1 MEGFKTLLKVFRV
14 HHWIKNFLLFIPL
27 ITAHKFYDLDLIFL
41 LCLAFLS
48 FSFCAS
54 SIYIINDIL
63 DIRNDSQHPKKKQR
77 PFASKEISIKKGIF
91 LASFSLIISFIFSLS
106 LNKLF
111 IIFLIG
117 YFLLSS
123 AYSFYFKKIKYLDCI
138 ILVIF
143 YVLRLFS
150 GGVVVNIMPSFW
162 LVVFS
167 IFIFFSLALAK
178 RYTELNLH
186 YSKSENLKISGRNY
200 TYKDQ
205 KNLYTLGIISG
216 YLSVLTLAFY
226 LGSETVSRI
235 YQTSLF
241 IWLAIPLLFLWIRLV
256 WIKSKNKEM
265 DDDPVIFAIK
275 NKWSV
280 IIIFLFFL
288 SFLLAKLVEL

>member
-1 MEGFKTLLKVFRV
+1 M
-14 HHWIKNFLLFIPL
+14 
-27 ITAHKFYDLDLIFL
+27 LIFCLSKSSNGGFLKSL
-41 LCLAFLS
+41 LIF
-48 FSFCAS
+48 F
-54 SIYIINDIL
+54 
-63 DIRNDSQHPKKKQR
+63 
-77 PFASKEISIKKGIF
+77 ISYP
-91 LASFSLIISFIFSLS
+91 SW

-123 AYSFYFKKIKYLDCI
+123 IYSFYFKKIKYLDCI

-200 TYKDQ
+200 IYKDQ

-226 LGSETVSRI
+226 LGSETVSRL

>member
-1 MEGFKTLLKVFRV
+1 MSKSSNEGFLKS
-14 HHWIKNFLLFIPL
+14 L
-27 ITAHKFYDLDLIFL
+27 LIF
-41 LCLAFLS
+41 F
-48 FSFCAS
+48 
-54 SIYIINDIL
+54 
-63 DIRNDSQHPKKKQR
+63 
-77 PFASKEISIKKGIF
+77 ISYP
-91 LASFSLIISFIFSLS
+91 SW

-143 YVLRLFS
+143 YIFRLFS

-178 RYTELNLH
+178 RYIELNLH

-200 TYKDQ
+200 IYKDQ

-226 LGSETVSRI
+226 LGSETVSRL

-265 DDDPVIFAIK
+265 DDDPVIFAVK

>member
-1 MEGFKTLLKVFRV
+1 MEVFKTLLKVFRV
-14 HHWIKNFLLFIPL
+14 HHWIKNLLLFIPL

-63 DIRNDSQHPKKKQR
+63 DIKNDTQHPKKKQR

-123 AYSFYFKKIKYLDCI
+123 VYSFYLKKIKYLDCI

-143 YVLRLFS
+143 YILRLFS

-162 LVVFS
+162 LVIFS

-205 KNLYTLGIISG
+205 KNLNTLGIISG

-226 LGSETVSRI
+226 LGSETVSRL

-241 IWLAIPLLFLWIRLV
+241 IWLAVPLLFLWIRLV
-256 WIKSKNKEM
+256 WTKSKNKEM

-280 IIIFLFFL
+280 TIIFLFFL

>member
-1 MEGFKTLLKVFRV
+1 M
-14 HHWIKNFLLFIPL
+14 
-27 ITAHKFYDLDLIFL
+27 
-41 LCLAFLS
+41 
-48 FSFCAS
+48 
-54 SIYIINDIL
+54 
-63 DIRNDSQHPKKKQR
+63 
-77 PFASKEISIKKGIF
+77 
-91 LASFSLIISFIFSLS
+91 
-106 LNKLF
+106 
-111 IIFLIG
+111 
-117 YFLLSS
+117 LSS

-143 YVLRLFS
+143 YIFRLFS

-162 LVVFS
+162 LVIFS

-226 LGSETVSRI
+226 LGSETVSRL

-265 DDDPVIFAIK
+265 DDDPVIFAVK